1 MKNLRL
7 IREDESAVSPVIATI
22 LMVAITVVLAAV
34 LYVMVS
40 GLLTGPGATRP
51 VVTFGATTSI
61 TNGFQFS
68 VAAASQNVGPAN
80 YKVNLQVN
88 STTGTSVA
96 LATSMTMT
104 VPAPVTATYTIAW
117 LDPGGERTL
126 NGGDTFQVTRT
137 GGVQVQTTYTFYLLW
152 SDGTTIQQH
161 VYNLA

>member
-7 IREDESAVSPVIATI
+7 IREDESAVSPVIASI

-51 VVTFGATTSI
+51 VVTFGATTGI

-68 VAAASQNVGPAN
+68 VAAASQNVAPAN

-88 STTGTSVA
+88 STTGTAVPLA
-96 LATSMTMT
+96 LSMTLT
-104 VPAPVTATYTIAW
+104 VPAPVSATYTIAW

-126 NGGDTFQVTRT
+126 NGGDTFQVTRS
-137 GGVQVQTTYTFYLLW
+137 GGLQASTTYTFYLLW
-152 SDGTTIQQH
+152 SDGTTIQQLS
-161 VYNLA
+161 YRS